1 MGDAHEGDAEA
12 AVGVGGVEGV
22 GGVVE
27 VEVEGDV
34 LVVVGVLGGEGGG
47 GWVG

>member
-1 MGDAHEGDAEA
+1 MKAMPRQPSAS
-12 AVGVGGVEGV
+12 VGLRGW

-34 LVVVGVLGGEGGG
+34 LGVGVLGGEGGEGGG